1 MNLKHAW
8 AFLFDSLDY
17 PFDICYM
24 RHMNAIIEANLIRNG
39 CGIISVPTERKEDS
53 AGLLTRFCETGE
65 REEDLSLS
73 DIAAAN
79 EADRKAIDEY
89 LRGRG

>member
-1 MNLKHAW
+1 
-8 AFLFDSLDY
+8 
-17 PFDICYM
+17 
-24 RHMNAIIEANLIRNG
+24 MNAIIEANLIRNG
-39 CGIISVPTERKEDS
+39 CGIMPTERKEDS

>member
-1 MNLKHAW
+1 M
-8 AFLFDSLDY
+8 
-17 PFDICYM
+17 
-24 RHMNAIIEANLIRNG
+24 
-39 CGIISVPTERKEDS
+39 PTERKDDS
-53 AGLLTRFCETGE
+53 AGLLIRFYETGEREEILDFLFSVCLSDYE